1 MLNRC
6 CKDFFCWCSETEPAS
21 CDGIRDYKPMVA
33 KLCHSCIQSSEV
45 DKQFI
50 LRLISRN
57 RPDSQTADSL
67 N

>member
-6 CKDFFCWCSETEPAS
+6 VKDFFCWCCEIEPAS
-21 CDGIRDYKPMVA
+21 CNGIRDYKPIEA

-50 LRLISRN
+50 LRLMSRN
-57 RPDSQTADSL
+57 KPDSQTADSL